1 MTKFQAFPN
10 NDTNFSYYPQLILI
24 FHISINLRP
33 PLTPPPLKKNEKIWF
48 SIRLYGLITSD
59 YQEFR

>member
-10 NDTNFSYYPQLILI
+10 NDTNFSHYPQLILI

-33 PLTPPPLKKNEKIWF
+33 PLTPPPLKKMK
-48 SIRLYGLITSD
+48 RYGFQLGYMD
-59 YQEFR
+59 